1 MLAPK
6 NDGKTISFGNLSCK
20 STWITSRK
28 RLKTPIAFVSIKIF
42 LIGNSITNTKEKDK
56 KIYMKVVVQTGTD
69 PYYVVTAFLANIRKG
84 DSLKWEKEA
93 KR

>member
-1 MLAPK
+1 
-6 NDGKTISFGNLSCK
+6 
-20 STWITSRK
+20 
-28 RLKTPIAFVSIKIF
+28 
-42 LIGNSITNTKEKDK
+42 
-56 KIYMKVVVQTGTD
+56 MKVVVQTGTD